1 MNEITNQTATAA
13 LNRAFESSLHAPSLA
28 LILDAYREE
37 LQGLLEKKR
46 NIEVLLAQTKNRQI
60 MNVAKIWALHRF
72 EDGQDAQ
79 SVNCQKEL
87 NRRWGLRPHA

>member
-1 MNEITNQTATAA
+1 MNEISSQTATAA

-46 NIEVLLAQTKNRQI
+46 NIEVQIAQTKNRQI

-79 SVNCQKEL
+79 SVSPQMEL
-87 NRRWGLRPHA
+87 SRRWWLRPRA